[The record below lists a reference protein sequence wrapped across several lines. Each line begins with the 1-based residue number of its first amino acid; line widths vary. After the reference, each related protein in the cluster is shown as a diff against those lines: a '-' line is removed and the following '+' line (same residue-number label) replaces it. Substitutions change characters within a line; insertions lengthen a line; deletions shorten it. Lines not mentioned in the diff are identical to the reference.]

1 MSIEPVVLFER
12 RVTTAE
18 ILYRMPDYPDL
29 LQSFIWQTHD
39 VIPKF
44 PRLRRFLDHWRLNIE
59 APIHSVQISAGSL
72 SGVATFTH
80 ADVEFRLH

>member
-44 PRLRRFLDHWRLNIE
+44 PRLRRFLDHWRDNIE
-59 APIHSVQISAGSL
+59 AQIHSVQISAGNL
-72 SGVATFTH
+72 TGTANFTH

>member
-18 ILYRMPDYPDL
+18 ILYRMPDHPDL

-44 PRLRRFLDHWRLNIE
+44 PRLRRFLDHWRDHIE
-59 APIHSVQISAGSL
+59 APIHSIQISAGSL
-72 SGVATFTH
+72 TGTANFN
-80 ADVEFRLH
+80 AAEVEFRFH